1 MASKMI
7 INLDD
12 KNLPTSG
19 EAWKA
24 MVAHVLYNVSYDE
37 IMPEIND
44 DWITE
49 YIKDEDYGIADLFD
63 DDDVRN
69 HIHESGIP
77 LDDIYDDDDI
87 LESNCVKTLIASL
100 LEKVKIRTAEYEEKM
115 TGLFKEGLAKL
126 EKRNAELERKLA
138 VSNEALV
145 CLGYRVDDE
154 PCEVEE
160 TVDDDTILK
169 GVECR
174 KCGNTLP
181 PHTVRTHL
189 TKDAPI
195 LTCPHKTEE

>member
-1 MASKMI
+1 MQCLITYDMETANI
-7 INLDD
+7 ITINTED
-12 KNLPTSG
+12 KNL
-19 EAWKA
+19 A
-24 MVAHVLYNVSYDE
+24 E
-37 IMPEIND
+37 I
-44 DWITE
+44 
-49 YIKDEDYGIADLFD
+49 IKNIIADAGLSVADLFED
-63 DDDVRN
+63 SEVCD

-154 PCEVEE
+154 PCEVVSEE
-160 TVDDDTILK
+160 
-169 GVECR
+169 E
-174 KCGNTLP
+174 
-181 PHTVRTHL
+181 
-189 TKDAPI
+189 
-195 LTCPHKTEE
+195 

>member
-1 MASKMI
+1 METANI
-7 INLDD
+7 ITINTDD
-12 KNLPTSG
+12 KNIA
-19 EAWKA
+19 EIIKKIIA
-24 MVAHVLYNVSYDE
+24 DE
-37 IMPEIND
+37 GL
-44 DWITE
+44 TV
-49 YIKDEDYGIADLFD
+49 ADLFD
-63 DDDVRN
+63 DAEVCD

-77 LDDIYDDDDI
+77 IEQIYDEDDI
-87 LESNCVKTLIASL
+87 LACECVTDKIEELKQRL

-115 TGLFKEGLAKL
+115 KGLFKEGLAELKA
-126 EKRNAELERKLA
+126 KVAELERKLA